1 MAKKPVK
8 KTASKSAKPAAKKAT
23 SKKATSS
30 LGANEGYCVKC
41 KAKRAISN
49 SKQVKMANGR
59 PALKGTCPVCG
70 TGMFKIL
77 SPS

>member
-1 MAKKPVK
+1 VATKKTAKAAKAKKP
-8 KTASKSAKPAAKKAT
+8 ASAPD
-23 SKKATSS
+23 
-30 LGANEGYCVKC
+30 EGYCVKC
-41 KAKRAISN
+41 KAKRKIAN
-49 SKQVKMANGR
+49 AKQITMANQR

>member
-8 KTASKSAKPAAKKAT
+8 KTASKSAKPAAKKA
-23 SKKATSS
+23 KGKLSS
-30 LGANEGYCVKC
+30 PMGANEGYCVKC

-49 SKQVKMANGR
+49 AKQVKMANGR

-77 SPS
+77 PPS